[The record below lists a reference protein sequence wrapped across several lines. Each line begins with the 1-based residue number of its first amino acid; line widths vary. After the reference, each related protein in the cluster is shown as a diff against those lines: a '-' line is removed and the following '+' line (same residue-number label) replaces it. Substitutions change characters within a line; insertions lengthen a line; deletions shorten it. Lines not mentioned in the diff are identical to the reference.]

1 MKLTYDPAIPLLGI
15 YPDKIVIQKDT
26 RSSMFIAPLYTLA
39 RNGSNLNVHQQKK
52 KRIQKMWCVHT
63 HTHIM
68 EYYSAIKMYQNC
80 TFTDMCM
87 GLENVIQSP
96 V

>member
-52 KRIQKMWCVHT
+52 KGYRKCGVYTHT
-63 HTHIM
+63 HT
-68 EYYSAIKMYQNC
+68 
-80 TFTDMCM
+80 
-87 GLENVIQSP
+87 
-96 V
+96 